1 MLRPTGFS
9 SCSLKNMFLNEP
21 IKKNTHTCTLHIL
34 YVSPSAVLAPPAHP
48 ASRFCNYPPIFHLC
62 HSIPTHPPAGKASIL
77 VFHGPPP
84 LHIHMSLPVFCLFSV
99 SIHRGKLSQT
109 FFILL
114 SSASQLSIFFLHF
127 SVPFPPNFLTSIYI
141 CAPFFVT
148 LLHICGETALLFFF
162 YFHLFTL
169 ISKFKKKSFPDY
181 FACFNS

>member
-1 MLRPTGFS
+1 MNQSR
-9 SCSLKNMFLNEP
+9 K
-21 IKKNTHTCTLHIL
+21 THTRALCISCMYPHLLFLLPLLIPH
-34 YVSPSAVLAPPAHP
+34 LAFAIIHLFFTSVTQ
-48 ASRFCNYPPIFHLC
+48 SRLI
-62 HSIPTHPPAGKASIL
+62 SPAGKASIL

>member
-1 MLRPTGFS
+1 MNQSR
-9 SCSLKNMFLNEP
+9 K
-21 IKKNTHTCTLHIL
+21 THTRALCISCMYPRLLFLLPLLIPH
-34 YVSPSAVLAPPAHP
+34 LAFAIIHLFFTSVTQ
-48 ASRFCNYPPIFHLC
+48 SRLI
-62 HSIPTHPPAGKASIL
+62 SPAGKASIL

-169 ISKFKKKSFPDY
+169 ISKFKKKNLFQIILHALIHKQDHFLAFKLSV
-181 FACFNS
+181 

>member
-1 MLRPTGFS
+1 MSQSR
-9 SCSLKNMFLNEP
+9 K
-21 IKKNTHTCTLHIL
+21 THTRALCISCMYPCLLFLLPLLIPH
-34 YVSPSAVLAPPAHP
+34 LAFAIIHLFFTSVTQ
-48 ASRFCNYPPIFHLC
+48 SRLI
-62 HSIPTHPPAGKASIL
+62 SPAGKASIL

-84 LHIHMSLPVFCLFSV
+84 LHARMSLPVFCLFSV

-127 SVPFPPNFLTSIYI
+127 SVPSPPNSLSSFYI

-169 ISKFKKKSFPDY
+169 ISKLKKNLFQIILHVLIHKQDHVSGI
-181 FACFNS
+181 

>member
-1 MLRPTGFS
+1 MNQSR
-9 SCSLKNMFLNEP
+9 
-21 IKKNTHTCTLHIL
+21 KNTHTRALCISCMYPCLLFLLPLLIPH
-34 YVSPSAVLAPPAHP
+34 LAFAIIHLFFTSVTQ
-48 ASRFCNYPPIFHLC
+48 SRLI
-62 HSIPTHPPAGKASIL
+62 SPAGKASIL

-127 SVPFPPNFLTSIYI
+127 SVPFPPNFLSSIYI
-141 CAPFFVT
+141 CAPFFCNFASH
-148 LLHICGETALLFFF
+148 LWRNSPAFFLN
-162 YFHLFTL
+162 FHLFTL
-169 ISKFKKKSFPDY
+169 ISKLKKKSFPDY

>member
-21 IKKNTHTCTLHIL
+21 IKKNTHTRALCISCMYPRLLFLLLLLIPH
-34 YVSPSAVLAPPAHP
+34 LAFAIIHLFFTSVTQ
-48 ASRFCNYPPIFHLC
+48 SRLI
-62 HSIPTHPPAGKASIL
+62 SPAGKASIL

-84 LHIHMSLPVFCLFSV
+84 LHVHMSLPVFCLFSV

-127 SVPFPPNFLTSIYI
+127 SVPFSSQFPLLHLHLR
-141 CAPFFVT
+141 PFFCNFASH
-148 LLHICGETALLFFF
+148 LWRNSPAFFF
-162 YFHLFTL
+162 TFIFSH
-169 ISKFKKKSFPDY
+169 
-181 FACFNS
+181 